1 MGMKKLMK
9 GNEAL
14 AEAAIRSGCRHYYGY
29 PITPQTELAEYMAKN
44 LPKIGGTFLQAESEI
59 AAISMVYG
67 TSCAGKRVM
76 TSSSSPGISL
86 KQEGISYLAGSNLPA
101 VIVNVQRG
109 GPGLGGIQPSQADY
123 FQACKG
129 GGHGDYHLIVL
140 APSTVQ
146 EMADLT
152 FLAFDL
158 ADKYRMQSMIL
169 ADGTVGQMM
178 EPVELPEPSVQEYD
192 KPWALKGKG
201 AGKSRTITSIS
212 LSPEELEQWNHNNFD
227 KYHQLELNEQR
238 AEEFMMDDAEVCVV
252 AFGISARISRNAV
265 LAARAKGIK
274 AGLIRPI
281 TLYPFPKDALK
292 KAASHVQRFISV
304 ELNMGQMIEDVK
316 LAIDCSRPVSLCN
329 RVGGVIVTPE
339 EVLAAIEG
347 GQEL

>member
-1 MGMKKLMK
+1 
-9 GNEAL
+9 
-14 AEAAIRSGCRHYYGY
+14 
-29 PITPQTELAEYMAKN
+29 
-44 LPKIGGTFLQAESEI
+44 
-59 AAISMVYG
+59 
-67 TSCAGKRVM
+67 
-76 TSSSSPGISL
+76 
-86 KQEGISYLAGSNLPA
+86 
-101 VIVNVQRG
+101 
-109 GPGLGGIQPSQADY
+109 
-123 FQACKG
+123 
-129 GGHGDYHLIVL
+129 
-140 APSTVQ
+140 
-146 EMADLT
+146 
-152 FLAFDL
+152 
-158 ADKYRMQSMIL
+158 MIL

>member
-1 MGMKKLMK
+1 MK

-14 AEAAIRSGCRHYYGY
+14 AESAIRSGCRFYFGY
-29 PITPQTELAEYMAKN
+29 PITPQTELAEYMAKQ
-44 LPKIGGTFLQAESEI
+44 LPKRGGTFLQAESEI

-67 TSCAGKRVM
+67 TSAAGKRVM

-140 APSTVQ
+140 APSTAQ

-152 FLAFDL
+152 VLAFDL

-178 EPVELPEPSVQEYD
+178 EPVELPEPKTSEID

-201 AGKSRTITSIS
+201 NGNETGKARTITSIS
-212 LSPEELEQWNHNNFD
+212 LSPEELEQWNINNFE
-227 KYHQLELNEQR
+227 KYHQLEANEQR

-281 TLYPFPKDALK
+281 TLYPFPKDVLK
-292 KAASHVQRFISV
+292 KAAAHVDRFISV

-316 LAIDCSRPVSLCN
+316 LAIECSKPVSLCN
-329 RVGGVIVTPE
+329 RVGGVIMTPE

-347 GQEL
+347 GQTK

>member
-1 MGMKKLMK
+1 MKKLMK